1 MSDRVT
7 LSANRE
13 KLLKLLIDA
22 FSAKI
27 MKKTVFSK
35 PQDANVIKTELAP
48 MKLGDALVFRK
59 TSYMRDGKAIQK
71 NIDPRDTD
79 TLNDILASYGQINL
93 LTTVGDAELRTS
105 KSGKENL
112 AGAGKIENVLKSG
125 VSKEDTA
132 EAPTNDRKKN
142 HMLSGNEAFL
152 CELGITDRAG
162 RIHDKKQ
169 HKFRQIC
176 RFLEY
181 VEDIYPSLPASGKLL
196 IYDLCCGKSYLS
208 FAIYHYFTVIKKRE
222 IEMTGVD
229 LKADVIE
236 YCSGVASRLGYEGL
250 TFICGDINEFAPGT
264 EPHLVVSLHACDVAT
279 DIVLR
284 YAASH
289 RAWVILSTPCCQREL
304 ASKIDCPELEFVS
317 KYPILRRKLCDALT
331 DSLRLSYLS
340 SRGYN
345 VEACE
350 LVDPDDTPKNILL
363 RAVRK
368 KNFDPESEKARKL
381 RLEFE
386 NTASFLLGGAEN
398 KLTFLN

>member
-1 MSDRVT
+1 M
-7 LSANRE
+7 
-13 KLLKLLIDA
+13 LLQ
-22 FSAKI
+22 
-27 MKKTVFSK
+27 KTFAAGVLRKAVFSK
-35 PQDANVIKTELAP
+35 PDSADEIKTELAP
-48 MKLGDALVFRK
+48 MILAGSLVLRK

-71 NIDPRDTD
+71 NLTPDDPALTALV
-79 TLNDILASYGQINL
+79 TSHGQINV

-112 AGAGKIENVLKSG
+112 AGDKKIKNALNSG
-125 VSKEDTA
+125 AADNNKA
-132 EAPTNDRKKN
+132 AIATNDRKKN
-142 HMLSGNEAFL
+142 YLLSGNESFL
-152 CELGITDRAG
+152 TELGISDRSG

-181 VEDIYPSLPASGKLL
+181 VEDIYGNLPAKGKLL

-222 IEMTGVD
+222 VEMTGVD
-229 LKADVIE
+229 LKRDVIE
-236 YCSGVASRLGYEGL
+236 YCTAVANKLSYDGL
-250 TFICGDINEFAPGT
+250 KFICGDINEFAPGT

-284 YAASH
+284 YASSH
-289 RAWVILSTPCCQREL
+289 KAGVILSTPCCQREL
-304 ASKIDCPELEFVS
+304 SSKIDCAELDFVS
-317 KYPILRRKLCDALT
+317 RYPILRRKMCDALT
-331 DSLRLSYLS
+331 DSLRLSFLAAN
-340 SRGYN
+340 GYS

-368 KNFDPESEKARKL
+368 KNFDPESTQAIRARE
-381 RLEFE
+381 EFE
-386 NTASFLLGGAEN
+386 RTAAFLLGESGESLMIL
-398 KLTFLN
+398 K

>member
-1 MSDRVT
+1 M
-7 LSANRE
+7 
-13 KLLKLLIDA
+13 LLQETFAAGVLRKA
-22 FSAKI
+22 
-27 MKKTVFSK
+27 VFSK
-35 PQDANVIKTELAP
+35 PDSADEIKTELAP
-48 MKLGDALVFRK
+48 MILAGSLVLRK

-71 NIDPRDTD
+71 NLTPDDSA
-79 TLNDILASYGQINL
+79 LAELVASHGQINV

-112 AGAGKIENVLKSG
+112 AGDKKIKNVLSTG
-125 VSKEDTA
+125 VADKNKA
-132 EAPTNDRKKN
+132 EVATNDRKKN
-142 HMLSGNEAFL
+142 YLLSGNESFL
-152 CELGITDRAG
+152 TELGISDRSG

-181 VEDIYPSLPASGKLL
+181 VEDIYGNLPAKGKLL

-222 IEMTGVD
+222 VEMTGVD
-229 LKADVIE
+229 LKRDVIE
-236 YCSGVASRLGYEGL
+236 YCTAVANKLSYDGL
-250 TFICGDINEFAPGT
+250 SFICGDINEFAPGT

-289 RAWVILSTPCCQREL
+289 KAGVILSTPCCQREL
-304 ASKIDCPELEFVS
+304 SSKIDCAELDFVS
-317 KYPILRRKLCDALT
+317 RYPILRRKMCDALT
-331 DSLRLSYLS
+331 DSLRLSFLAAN
-340 SRGYN
+340 GYS

-368 KNFDPESEKARKL
+368 KNFDPQSPQAIKARE
-381 RLEFE
+381 EFE
-386 NTASFLLGGAEN
+386 RTAAFLLGDSKESLAIL
-398 KLTFLN
+398 K

>member
-1 MSDRVT
+1 MTEIRIST
-7 LSANRE
+7 LG
-13 KLLKLLIDA
+13 LIKETFETGVLRKA
-22 FSAKI
+22 
-27 MKKTVFSK
+27 VFSK
-35 PQDANVIKTELAP
+35 PSSPDELKTELAP
-48 MKLGDALVFRK
+48 MLLGSEKVLRRI
-59 TSYMRDGKAIQK
+59 SYMRDGKAIQK
-71 NIDPRDTD
+71 NITVSDKALDD
-79 TLNDILASYGQINL
+79 LVESHGQINI
-93 LTTVGDAELRTS
+93 LTTLGDAELRSS

-112 AGAGKIENVLKSG
+112 SGDRKIRNALKSG
-125 VSKEDTA
+125 AANDNMA
-132 EAPTNDRKKN
+132 EVQTNDRKKN
-142 HMLSGNEAFL
+142 HILSGNESFL
-152 CELGITDRAG
+152 AELGIADRSG

-181 VEDIYPSLPASGKLL
+181 VEDIYQNLPRDGKLL

-222 IEMTGVD
+222 VEMTGVD
-229 LKADVIE
+229 LKSDVIK
-236 YCSGVASRLGYEGL
+236 YCSEVASRLGYDGL
-250 TFICGDINEFAPGT
+250 SFVCGDINEFAPNT
-264 EPHLVVSLHACDVAT
+264 EPHLVVSLHACDIAT

-289 RAWVILSTPCCQREL
+289 RAGVILSTPCCQREL
-304 ASKIDCPELEFVS
+304 SAKIDCKELEFVS

-331 DSLRLSYLS
+331 DSLRLSFLE

-368 KNFDPESEKARKL
+368 KNFDPESPTAKKL
-381 RLEFE
+381 TAEFE
-386 NTASFLLGGAEN
+386 ATAAYLLGNSGNALAIM
-398 KLTFLN
+398 K

>member
-1 MSDRVT
+1 MTELTQTR
-7 LSANRE
+7 RE
-13 KLLKLLIDA
+13 VLMLLQETFAAGVLRKA
-22 FSAKI
+22 
-27 MKKTVFSK
+27 VFSK
-35 PQDANVIKTELAP
+35 PDSADEIKTELAP
-48 MKLGDALVFRK
+48 MILAGSLVLRK

-71 NIDPRDTD
+71 NLTPDDPALTALV
-79 TLNDILASYGQINL
+79 TSHGQINV

-112 AGAGKIENVLKSG
+112 AGDKKIKNALNSG
-125 VSKEDTA
+125 AADNNKA
-132 EAPTNDRKKN
+132 AIATNDRKKN
-142 HMLSGNEAFL
+142 YLLSGNESFL
-152 CELGITDRAG
+152 TELGISDRNG

-181 VEDIYPSLPASGKLL
+181 VEDIYGNLPAKGKLL

-222 IEMTGVD
+222 VEMTGVD
-229 LKADVIE
+229 LKRDVIE
-236 YCSGVASRLGYEGL
+236 YCTAVANKLSYDGL
-250 TFICGDINEFAPGT
+250 KFICGDINEFAPGT

-289 RAWVILSTPCCQREL
+289 KAGVILSTPCCQREL
-304 ASKIDCPELEFVS
+304 SSKIDCAELDFVS
-317 KYPILRRKLCDALT
+317 RYPILRRKMCDALT
-331 DSLRLSYLS
+331 DSLRLSFLAAN
-340 SRGYN
+340 GYS

-368 KNFDPESEKARKL
+368 KNFDPESTQVIRARE
-381 RLEFE
+381 EFE
-386 NTASFLLGGAEN
+386 RTAAFLLGESGESLMIL
-398 KLTFLN
+398 K

>member
-1 MSDRVT
+1 MTELTQTR
-7 LSANRE
+7 RE
-13 KLLKLLIDA
+13 VLMLLQETFAAGVLRKA
-22 FSAKI
+22 
-27 MKKTVFSK
+27 VFSK
-35 PQDANVIKTELAP
+35 PDSADEIKTELAP
-48 MKLGDALVFRK
+48 MILAGSLVLRK

-71 NIDPRDTD
+71 NLTPDDPALTALV
-79 TLNDILASYGQINL
+79 TSHGQINV
-93 LTTVGDAELRTS
+93 LTTIGDAELRTS

-112 AGAGKIENVLKSG
+112 AGDKKIKNALNSG
-125 VSKEDTA
+125 AADNNKA
-132 EAPTNDRKKN
+132 AIATNDRKKN
-142 HMLSGNEAFL
+142 YLLSGNESFL
-152 CELGITDRAG
+152 TELGISDRSG

-181 VEDIYPSLPASGKLL
+181 VEDIYGNLPAKGKLL

-222 IEMTGVD
+222 VEMTGVD
-229 LKADVIE
+229 LKRDVIE
-236 YCSGVASRLGYEGL
+236 YCTAVANKLSYDGL
-250 TFICGDINEFAPGT
+250 KFICGDINEFAPGT

-289 RAWVILSTPCCQREL
+289 KAGVILSTPCCQREL
-304 ASKIDCPELEFVS
+304 SSKIDCAELDFVS
-317 KYPILRRKLCDALT
+317 RYPILRRKMCDALT
-331 DSLRLSYLS
+331 DSLRLSFLAAN
-340 SRGYN
+340 GYS

-368 KNFDPESEKARKL
+368 KNFDPQSPQAIKARE
-381 RLEFE
+381 EFE
-386 NTASFLLGGAEN
+386 RTAAFLLGDSKESLAIL
-398 KLTFLN
+398 K